1 MAELNYDNDVESLD
15 SEIRSYN
22 SQQAGNQNAIVH
34 GEAIPEQETPLE
46 QTRSQLSGLFKSITH
61 KSEAQNDVDDA
72 KTLQRLLT
80 ENSEGIKKLQTN
92 LEMDGFGALGPLE
105 QPIDR
110 ELTTTGFQMD
120 PNSTFHE
127 NDPWKY
133 PIDLDTQ
140 MRLVVFVDNDKHD
153 PRNWSPM
160 RKWTLTLLLGILC
173 FDVALGSAIVTG
185 DIAGPME
192 TFGVSQEVIIL
203 TITLFVLGF
212 GFGPL
217 LFAPLSEEFGRRS
230 VYVIT
235 LFVAVIFIIPCGAA
249 KNIGTLL
256 VCRLIDG
263 LAFSAPMC
271 LIGGNLADMF
281 EGSDRGVAMSIFST
295 APFIG
300 PVIGPLI
307 GGYIGDNAGWRW
319 LYWVFLIFS
328 GVVYAFVVVFV
339 PETSH
344 SQILKKRAKHLRKIT
359 NDDTYRALTELKQRT
374 LSETAKETLARPLVL
389 LSELIVFLI
398 TIYMSVVYGLLYMF
412 FFAFPVIYME
422 GKGWSASKTGLM
434 FIPIGVGVIV
444 ATAISPL
451 FNKHYLKKAKQYT
464 DRGELPPAEL
474 RLYPMMI
481 GCWTVPIGLFAFAW
495 SSFPRI
501 SWAGP
506 CFSGFL
512 CGFGFNCLYNPAN
525 NYIVDSYQHYAA
537 SGLAAK
543 TFVRSLW
550 GACVPLFT
558 IQMYHRLGYEWA
570 STLMAFISLACCAI
584 PYLFFIYGARIRQR
598 SKYAYSP
605 DNTTKKTTE
614 DAKPVAEQPEF
625 GDIASADKSEA

>member
-1 MAELNYDNDVESLD
+1 MSLNVTDNDLESLD
-15 SEIRSYN
+15 SEVRSYN
-22 SQQAGNQNAIVH
+22 SQQAQQYEHIQ
-34 GEAIPEQETPLE
+34 IPEQETPLG
-46 QTRSQLSGLFKSITH
+46 QTKSQLSGLFKSITNDQR
-61 KSEAQNDVDDA
+61 QNDLDDSVA
-72 KTLQRLLT
+72 LQKLVTQNSQGIERLR
-80 ENSEGIKKLQTN
+80 TN
-92 LEMDGFGALGPLE
+92 LEVDGYGALGPLE
-105 QPIDR
+105 QPIDMVK
-110 ELTTTGFQMD
+110 TKTGFTMD
-120 PNSTFHE
+120 PKSTFHE
-127 NDPWKY
+127 NDPWQY
-133 PIDLDTQ
+133 PVDLDTQ
-140 MRLVVFVDNDKHD
+140 MRLVVFVDNDKQD

-160 RKWTLTLLLGILC
+160 KKWGLTILLGILC

-192 TFGVSQEVIIL
+192 AFGVSQEVIIL

-217 LFAPLSEEFGRRS
+217 LFAPLSEEFGRRT

-249 KNIGTLL
+249 QNIATLL

-281 EGSDRGVAMSIFST
+281 EGSDRGIAMSVFSA

-300 PVIGPLI
+300 PVVGPLI

-319 LYWVFLIFS
+319 LYWVLLIFS
-328 GVVYAFVVVFV
+328 GVVYAAVFVLV

-344 SQILKKRAKHLRKIT
+344 SQILKRRAKYLRKLT
-359 NDDTYRALTELKQRT
+359 NDETYRALVELKQRT
-374 LSETAKETLARPLVL
+374 LIETAKETLGRPIIL
-389 LSELIVFLI
+389 LSELIVFLL
-398 TIYMSVVYGLLYMF
+398 TIYMSIIYGLLYMF
-412 FFAFPVIYME
+412 FFAYPVVYME

-434 FIPIGVGVIV
+434 FIPIGVGVIL
-444 ATAISPL
+444 ASACAPF
-451 FNKHYLKKAKQYT
+451 FNKHYLKKAKEYT
-464 DRGELPPAEL
+464 DRGVLPPAEL
-474 RLYPMMI
+474 RLYPMML
-481 GCWTVPIGLFAFAW
+481 GCWTVPMGLFAFAW
-495 SSFPRI
+495 TSFPHI

-506 CFSGFL
+506 CFSGFA

-537 SGLAAK
+537 SALAAK

-570 STLMAFISLACCAI
+570 STLMAFISLACCVI
-584 PYLFFIYGARIRQR
+584 PFLFFIYGAKIRER

-605 DNTTKKTTE
+605 KDASTTPNETNHETATLE
-614 DAKPVAEQPEF
+614 EKPT
-625 GDIASADKSEA
+625 DSSSN